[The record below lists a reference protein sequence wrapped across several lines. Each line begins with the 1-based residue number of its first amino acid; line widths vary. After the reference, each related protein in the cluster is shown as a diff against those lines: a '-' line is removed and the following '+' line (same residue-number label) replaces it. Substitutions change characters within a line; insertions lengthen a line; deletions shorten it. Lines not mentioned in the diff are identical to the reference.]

1 MSSAHACLARVAM
14 LSSAARRLCPVRM
27 KTRPMHSTL
36 ARLVLAA
43 FACVATLTALPARAA
58 PDQASAVYVFNEAKT
73 LCERDNGALWGR
85 SLCGPIM
92 IVDPADRA
100 VIANQAD
107 PGGVLV
113 AKDGVFVGTLP
124 PAATIANTRVEWSGT
139 AWTQLL
145 WPVPFEPALLRV
157 FLVHEMF
164 HRIQPG
170 LGLSRG
176 EAGNRHLDA
185 LEGRYLL
192 QLEWRALARAL
203 MADEAQPRRARIADA
218 LAFRQERRRLFPEAA
233 ADEAA
238 LEINEGIP
246 EYTGVRIGLSRDEQ
260 RRAYAVY
267 DLARFLDAPSFVRSF
282 AYASG
287 PAYGLLLDAAR
298 PAWRSE
304 LGADADL
311 GVLLARAHGI
321 DVANSA
327 DLAARKRRYDAEGS
341 LRSAEETRERER
353 ITRLAAWRAAL
364 VDGPVL
370 VLPLAKPS
378 FQFNPQTLAA
388 LDGVGTVYPTLRL
401 SDAWGELVVVEGG
414 AALVHADRKRATVA
428 LSREGDGLSGKG
440 WTLTLKPGWK
450 IAPGGRRGDS
460 TVVRE
465 E

>member
-1 MSSAHACLARVAM
+1 MPALAIRSFAALLACLAA
-14 LSSAARRLCPVRM
+14 
-27 KTRPMHSTL
+27 
-36 ARLVLAA
+36 LAA
-43 FACVATLTALPARAA
+43 APARAA
-58 PDQASAVYVFNEAKT
+58 PDHASALFVFNEART
-73 LCERDNGALWGR
+73 LCERDGGALWGE

-113 AKDGVFVGTLP
+113 ARDGAFVGSLP
-124 PAATIANTRVEWSGT
+124 ASAVMANTRVEWSGA

-145 WPVPFEPALLRV
+145 WPVPFEPAQLRV

-203 MADEAQPRRARIADA
+203 MANEADARRGHVSDAIAFRHARRAMFDS
-218 LAFRQERRRLFPEAA
+218 AA

-238 LEINEGIP
+238 LEINEGLP
-246 EYTGVRIGLSRDEQ
+246 EYTGVRLGLSTDEQ
-260 RRAYAVY
+260 RRGFAVF
-267 DLARFLDAPSFVRSF
+267 DLSRFLDAPSFVRSF

-287 PAYGLLLDAAR
+287 PAYGLLLDAAD
-298 PAWRSE
+298 PDWRDA
-304 LGADADL
+304 LDADADL
-311 GVLLARAHGI
+311 GALLAAAHGI
-321 DVANSA
+321 EP
-327 DLAARKRRYDAEGS
+327 ARLGDIEARARRYDTDGA
-341 LRSAEETRERER
+341 LRTAEEARERGRRER
-353 ITRLAAWRAAL
+353 MAAWRAGL

-370 VLPLAKPS
+370 VLPLETPR

-401 SDAWGELVVVEGG
+401 ADAWGELVVVEGG

-428 LSREGDGLSGKG
+428 LPPDSGGRSGTG
-440 WTLTLKPGWK
+440 WTLTLAAGWTLVPGER
-450 IAPGGRRGDS
+450 AGDS
-460 TVVRE
+460 TVVRDGADDRDPAR
-465 E
+465 